1 MGSQLI
7 NYNADEYRYWYHQ
20 TIYYTVLWIRISFN
34 ADPDLAFNLNADQ
47 DLRIHTDPDP
57 GQALPSLNLFFYIKN
72 KNRS

>member
-20 TIYYTVLWIRISFN
+20 TIYFTVLWIRIGFN
-34 ADPDLAFNLNADQ
+34 ADPDLAFNLNAD
-47 DLRIHTDPDP
+47 PD
-57 GQALPSLNLFFYIKN
+57 QVRLCRHKTYFFYIKN